1 MKVREMPT
9 EVRMLNE
16 QLSDCLEEWEKIVPR
31 PLHRE
36 MVEEWKN
43 EMKNYL
49 AKISS
54 DDDCEI
60 ADSIGTGLIE
70 AYESWASV
78 ISSVTTFSGP
88 VEHEKTFALM
98 QRPQTAQRTTDWYTE
113 FKTRLTA
120 SEIFKLFGPPRERAI
135 LVMQKSGKQEMPPR
149 SNNLVTLKE
158 RMGPLDWGI
167 CFEPV
172 VKQILE
178 HEWDAMI
185 YECGRFVH
193 PTDPHLAA
201 SPDGLLLRV
210 NAKPEAAGHLL
221 EIKCPKTRKI
231 GLKLPTEYY
240 YQMQLQMEVTGVRAC
255 EYVEAS
261 FEMKEAD
268 TESRWCGNIAV
279 IGCFCE
285 SDNSWKPCRYIYGP
299 INNVNWKPANELGLN
314 EQVLELNPWSC
325 QKFYH
330 ETVVRDEAWFTSI
343 KPKLDEFWKD
353 VERAANG
360 DFVVPESSRKKKA
373 TVCEII
379 DSEPEQNNQQ

>member
-1 MKVREMPT
+1 MKLREMPT
-9 EVRMLNE
+9 DVRMLNE

-31 PLHRE
+31 PLHQE
-36 MVEEWKN
+36 MVEQWKN

-49 AKISS
+49 AKVSS
-54 DDDCEI
+54 DDDCEM
-60 ADSIGTGLIE
+60 ADSIGAGLLE

-78 ISSVTTFSGP
+78 ISNVTTFSGP
-88 VEHEKTFALM
+88 VDHEKTFALM

-158 RMGPLDWGI
+158 KMGPLDWGI

-178 HEWDAMI
+178 HEWGAMI
-185 YECGRFVH
+185 HECGRFVH

-210 NAKPEAAGHLL
+210 NTKPEAAGHLL

-268 TESRWCGNIAV
+268 TESQWCGNIAV
-279 IGCFCE
+279 VGCFCE
-285 SDNSWKPCRYIYGP
+285 TDNSWKPCRYIYGP
-299 INNVNWKPANELGLN
+299 INNTDWKAADELGLN
-314 EQVLELNPWSC
+314 ERILELNPWSC
-325 QKFYH
+325 QKFH
-330 ETVVRDEAWFTSI
+330 NETVVRDEAWFTSI

-373 TVCEII
+373 TVCEIV
-379 DSEPEQNNQQ
+379 DSEPEQNNH

>member
-1 MKVREMPT
+1 MKLREMPT
-9 EVRMLNE
+9 DVRMLNE

-31 PLHRE
+31 PLHQE
-36 MVEEWKN
+36 MVEQWKN

-49 AKISS
+49 AKVSS
-54 DDDCEI
+54 DDDCEM
-60 ADSIGTGLIE
+60 ADSIGTGLLE

-78 ISSVTTFSGP
+78 ISNVTTFSGP
-88 VEHEKTFALM
+88 VDHEKTFALM

-158 RMGPLDWGI
+158 KMGPLDWGI

-178 HEWDAMI
+178 HEWGAMI
-185 YECGRFVH
+185 HECGRFVH

-210 NAKPEAAGHLL
+210 NTKPEAAGHLL

-268 TESRWCGNIAV
+268 TESQWCGNIAV
-279 IGCFCE
+279 VGCFCE
-285 SDNSWKPCRYIYGP
+285 TDNSWKPCRYIYGP
-299 INNVNWKPANELGLN
+299 INNTDWKAADELGLN
-314 EQVLELNPWSC
+314 ERILELNPWSC
-325 QKFYH
+325 QKFHH

-373 TVCEII
+373 TVCEIV
-379 DSEPEQNNQQ
+379 DSEPEQNNH

>member
-1 MKVREMPT
+1 
-9 EVRMLNE
+9 MLNE

-31 PLHRE
+31 PLHQE
-36 MVEEWKN
+36 MVEQWKN

-49 AKISS
+49 AKVSS
-54 DDDCEI
+54 DDDCEM
-60 ADSIGTGLIE
+60 ADSIGTGLLE

-78 ISSVTTFSGP
+78 ISNVTTFSGP
-88 VEHEKTFALM
+88 VDHEKTFALM

-158 RMGPLDWGI
+158 KMGPLDWGI

-178 HEWDAMI
+178 HEWGAMI
-185 YECGRFVH
+185 HECGRFVH

-210 NAKPEAAGHLL
+210 NTKPEAAGHLL

-268 TESRWCGNIAV
+268 TESQWCGNIAV
-279 IGCFCE
+279 VGCFCE
-285 SDNSWKPCRYIYGP
+285 TDNSWKPCRYIYGP
-299 INNVNWKPANELGLN
+299 INNTDWKAADELGLN
-314 EQVLELNPWSC
+314 ERILELNPWSC
-325 QKFYH
+325 QKFHH

-373 TVCEII
+373 TVCEIV
-379 DSEPEQNNQQ
+379 DSEPEQNNH